1 MSNVDLTKP
10 SRQNIAGLIL
20 VLINS
25 LRSFFSRFFPL
36 LIIFIF
42 KKDLYNQYKTTIILG
57 AIAIV
62 ILLIINAILY
72 YLNFWFYIE
81 GDQFVLRKGYI
92 NKKNIQIPLDR
103 IQSINI
109 KQNVVQRF
117 LKIVSLEI
125 DTAGSANKE
134 VKIIALKKE
143 QADEIKQYLLYN
155 KQNNDTTD
163 EAEENIKVEE
173 VSEDEEVTKLTVS
186 DLIKVAFSSNMFKA
200 GLIVTSTLYGFY
212 DRYKSY
218 ITSHYQD
225 QLDNIEQTFD
235 GSAIMPFVMLL
246 LLFVVVSVIVSLI
259 STVVKY
265 YDLSFVKNQRGFQ
278 IICGLLNRRQIF
290 VPRNKIQIYS
300 YTINPVRRLFDIV
313 TVKIKQASGND
324 VKEKNAISIP
334 GCKTES
340 NRNII
345 DTIFTNAHNQDYS
358 HHKVS
363 SYYFI
368 RLWFIMAL
376 LPMITVPWFI
386 QSYTLYAAIIG
397 FVVWFIP
404 VSVMVYL
411 ASKKRGIEVS
421 EDYMILQSGAIST
434 ERKIVE
440 LYKIQSVKYRQ
451 SVFMKRRG
459 VASLQFVTASGN
471 ITVPFINSGVATDL
485 YNYTLYKIQTTNK
498 EWM

>member
-1 MSNVDLTKP
+1 MNSIDLTKP
-10 SRQNIAGLIL
+10 SRQNVAGLIL

-36 LIIFIF
+36 LLIFIF
-42 KKDLYNQYKTTIILG
+42 KKDFFNQHKTLVILG

-62 ILLIINAILY
+62 ILLIVNAILY

-81 GDQFVLRKGYI
+81 DDQFVLRKGYI

-109 KQNVVQRF
+109 KQNVVQQF
-117 LKIVSLEI
+117 LKIVTLEI

-143 QADEIKQYLLYN
+143 QADEIKQYLL
-155 KQNNDTTD
+155 NNR
-163 EAEENIKVEE
+163 A
-173 VSEDEEVTKLTVS
+173 VSEDTDIPQEDNRTEHSVKEDVITKLSVS

-218 ITSHYQD
+218 ITSNYQD

-235 GSAIMPFVMLL
+235 GSDIMPFVMVL
-246 LLFVVVSVIVSLI
+246 LLFVVVSVVVSLI
-259 STVVKY
+259 STVIKY
-265 YDLSFVKNQRGFQ
+265 YDLSFVRNSNGFQ

-334 GCKTES
+334 GCKTLS
-340 NRNII
+340 NQNII
-345 DTIFTNAHNQDYS
+345 DTIFTNAHNQEYS

-368 RLWFIMAL
+368 RLWFFMAL
-376 LPMITVPWFI
+376 LPIAIVPWFI

-404 VSVMVYL
+404 VSVMLYL
-411 ASKKRGIEVS
+411 ASKKRVIEIS

-451 SVFMKRRG
+451 SVFMKRRE
-459 VASLQFVTASGN
+459 VASLVFITASGN
-471 ITVPFINSGVATDL
+471 ITVPFINADVATEL
-485 YNYTLYKIQTTNK
+485 YNYTLYKIQTVNK